1 MRGIENI
8 LNMRKN
14 RIVPTVVFVEMRP
27 MQHWVKQL
35 TQKAGQ
41 FVDIHLDPDDIKKI
55 DTADL
60 RCLLGVSHVQVNGP
74 DDESTEKVAQAC
86 RKAGAKV
93 VEAFFFDESVM
104 PQNPKSIV
112 KAMRLTQAEVKTV
125 WPK

>member
-1 MRGIENI
+1 MRGVENI
-8 LNMRKN
+8 LNMRKQ

-27 MQHWVKQL
+27 MQQWVRQL
-35 TQKAGQ
+35 TQNAGQ
-41 FVDIHLDPDDIKKI
+41 FVDIHLDADDIKKI

-60 RCLLGVSHVQVNGP
+60 RCLLGVSHVLVNGP
-74 DDESTEKVAQAC
+74 DDDSTEKVALAC

-104 PQNPKSIV
+104 PQSPKSII
-112 KAMRLTQAEVKTV
+112 KAMRLTQSDLKTV